1 MKRLGLMTLAAI
13 TAATSLSLPSQAQ
26 DSAFY
31 GALMGHY
38 TFVDSK
44 RSDTGPR
51 QNSLPLNDGGPGW
64 FAALGWTLPL
74 NTDRF
79 KIDIEGSGF
88 GSYLDRRGLASMDYH
103 TGLGVDFRLR
113 PGVDAPVTPYVLIG
127 SGAVYEDRSNNEDWF
142 AYGNFGAG
150 LRIETPL
157 QNIALRLEARYV
169 LVNNNEDFAGSSR
182 LGDTRLAMGIEIPLT
197 TAPILR
203 DSDGDGV
210 IDSVDQCPGTPRGM
224 VVDGRGCPLPPDSDG
239 DGVTDDRD
247 ACPNTPPGTIVDSK
261 GCPLP
266 KPEPPKDTDGD
277 GVTDDKDVCPNTPR
291 GVRVDAT
298 GCAIEQ
304 VIVLPDVTFEFASST
319 LTAMARNTLNNVA
332 QGLAG
337 QANLQLAICGHT
349 DSVGSAAY
357 NLKLSRERANSV
369 RAYLISQGVS
379 PQRLTATGYGKDRP
393 IASNDTEEGRAQNR
407 RVEFSII
414 RR

>member
-1 MKRLGLMTLAAI
+1 MKRLGLMTLAAV
-13 TAATSLSLPSQAQ
+13 TAATSLSLPSQAR
-26 DSAFY
+26 DDAFY

-51 QNSLPLNDGGPGW
+51 QNNFALDDGGPGW

-79 KIDIEGSGF
+79 LIDIEGSGF
-88 GSYLDRRGLASMDYH
+88 GSYIGRRNLASQDYH
-103 TGLGVDFRLR
+103 TGIGVDFRLR
-113 PGVDAPVTPYVLIG
+113 PGGAAPVSPYLLIG

-182 LGDTRLAMGIEIPLT
+182 LGDTRLAAGIEIPLT

-210 IDSVDQCPGTPRGM
+210 IDSADACANTPRGTEI
-224 VVDGRGCPLPPDSDG
+224 DGRGCPLPIDSDG
-239 DGVTDDRD
+239 DGVADDRD
-247 ACPNTPPGTIVDSK
+247 ACPNTPAGTVVDSK
-261 GCPLP
+261 GCPIP
-266 KPEPPKDTDGD
+266 KPVPPKDTDGD

-291 GVRVDAT
+291 GVKVDAT
-298 GCAIEQ
+298 GCAIQQ
-304 VIVLPDVTFEFASST
+304 VIVLPDVTFEFNSSE
-319 LTAMARNTLNNVA
+319 LTAMARNTLMSVA

-337 QANLQLAICGHT
+337 QSNIELAIGGHT
-349 DSVGSAAY
+349 DSVGADAY

-369 RAYLISQGVS
+369 RAFLISQGVS
-379 PQRLTATGYGKDRP
+379 PQRLTATGYGEARP